1 MTFIASFGLNRR
13 FGAVGLAKV
22 HLGPGRV
29 GPARRLIADSRK
41 EPPPPLTASELL
53 NDRVPRRLARMV
65 IAGVALGTG
74 GRRFSARKV
83 LVRVKAT
90 SPAEPGE
97 RHVLVG
103 RSRVRHA
110 QILTYAGA

>member
-1 MTFIASFGLNRR
+1 
-13 FGAVGLAKV
+13 
-22 HLGPGRV
+22 
-29 GPARRLIADSRK
+29 
-41 EPPPPLTASELL
+41 
-53 NDRVPRRLARMV
+53 MV
-65 IAGVALGTG
+65 IARVALGTG